1 VRRLAATAFAAC
13 LLALSACGGDDE
25 PSDRAGGTQTA
36 TATAAAPATSP
47 DPPAGTQ
54 TGPTG
59 PTSPGGGSAQGESGP
74 VDAVRECLARQGYR
88 ATGGVRPRGT
98 PNAPEYEI
106 LVAGPRGSAFIAFY
120 GSLAGA
126 KRFETRV
133 RRNAERFDG
142 ASVERQ
148 GAIATVWVEL
158 ADPAARER
166 IRDCVRQVS

>member
-1 VRRLAATAFAAC
+1 M
-13 LLALSACGGDDE
+13 LLTGCGGDAE
-25 PSDRAGGTQTA
+25 RSDRASGAETA
-36 TATAAAPATSP
+36 TATTAVPGTSP
-47 DPPAGTQ
+47 VPSTGTRTGSTGPPA
-54 TGPTG
+54 P
-59 PTSPGGGSAQGESGP
+59 PGGPARGTEGP
-74 VDAVRECLARQGYR
+74 VGAVRECLAQQGYR
-88 ATGGVRPRGT
+88 ATGGVRRPGT

-126 KRFETRV
+126 RRFEARV

-148 GAIATVWVEL
+148 GAITTIWVKL
-158 ADPAARER
+158 ADPRARER